1 MKVQFLNTLL
11 QQGELPEKKQHMNQG
26 LRKQTSYTCQG
37 VKIEE

>member
-11 QQGELPEKKQHMNQG
+11 QQGELPEKNNMNQG

-37 VKIEE
+37 VKIED